1 MIFRKKQNKNEKLD
15 ESFAKVISEIQ
26 KIEDWNNPK
35 KIEHYILDSCEHII
49 ASTKEIEALKAEYRV
64 LTSYLEDIDTLRK
77 LPKKEFAEISLIAK
91 NIEDL
96 ERSKKIYKNTEPKLN
111 EDQFVLMSEYE
122 DSIPETIV
130 RMQNNEKYQSSVEN
144 DMRLLEGEKS
154 TYEIE
159 RNEILR
165 TNSMIR
171 KFSVLLF
178 VAFASFVLL
187 IFVLKA
193 SVHIDIRMYLFVILF
208 VSALAIFLLFM
219 FYTNNTKR
227 NRKLIRDINKTISLL
242 NVVRMKY
249 ANVTSAIEFE
259 KERFHVNTS
268 MELNY
273 LWDCYMDMVRS
284 QEQYIKDNDD
294 LEYFTGRLVR
304 MLSNLNLYD
313 SKIWLNQIGALVHED
328 VMSKVNHDLVERRQK
343 IRDKIAEN
351 TKSVKSER
359 DEIDRLMK
367 IHNYYVPEII
377 EIITSVDKLCGLKKP
392 QVV

>member
-1 MIFRKKQNKNEKLD
+1 MLFKKKQSKNDKLE

-26 KIEDWNNPK
+26 KIDDWNNPK

-49 ASTKEIEALKAEYRV
+49 ATTKEIEALKAEYRV

-96 ERSKKIYKNTEPKLN
+96 ERSKNIYKNTEPKLT
-111 EDQFVLMSEYE
+111 EDQFVLISENE
-122 DSIPETIV
+122 NSIPETIK
-130 RMQNNEKYQSSVEN
+130 RMQSNEKYQSSVEK
-144 DMRLLEGEKS
+144 DMRMLEGEKS
-154 TYEIE
+154 EYEIE
-159 RNEILR
+159 RAEILR
-165 TNSMIR
+165 TNSFIR

-178 VAFASFVLL
+178 ITFASFLL
-187 IFVLKA
+187 LVFVLKA
-193 SVHIDIRMYLFVILF
+193 SVHIDIRLYLFVILF
-208 VSALAIFLLFM
+208 VSAFAIFLLFV
-219 FYTNNTKR
+219 FYTNNSKR

-249 ANVTSAIEFE
+249 VNVTSAIEFE

-273 LWDCYMDMVRS
+273 LWDCYMEMVRS

-294 LEYFTGRLVR
+294 LEYFMGRLIR
-304 MLSNLNLYD
+304 MLNNLNLYD
-313 SKIWLNQIGALVHED
+313 SKIWLNQIAALVHED
-328 VMSKVNHDLVERRQK
+328 VMSKVNHNLVERRQK

-359 DEIDRLMK
+359 DEIDRMMK

-392 QVV
+392 QIV

>member
-1 MIFRKKQNKNEKLD
+1 MLFKKKQSKNDKLD

-49 ASTKEIEALKAEYRV
+49 ATTKEIEALKAEYRV

-96 ERSKKIYKNTEPKLN
+96 ERSKKIYKNTEPKLT
-111 EDQFVLMSEYE
+111 EEQFVLMSENE
-122 DSIPETIV
+122 NSIPETIK
-130 RMQNNEKYQSSVEN
+130 RMQSNEKYQSSVEK
-144 DMRLLEGEKS
+144 DMRMLEGEKS
-154 TYEIE
+154 EYEIE
-159 RNEILR
+159 RSEILR
-165 TNSMIR
+165 TNSLIR

-178 VAFASFVLL
+178 ITFASFLL
-187 IFVLKA
+187 LVFVLKA
-193 SVHIDIRMYLFVILF
+193 SVHIDIRLYLFVILF
-208 VSALAIFLLFM
+208 VSALAIFMLFI
-219 FYTNNTKR
+219 FYTNNSKK

-304 MLSNLNLYD
+304 MLNNLNLYD
-313 SKIWLNQIGALVHED
+313 SKIWLNQIAALVHED

-359 DEIDRLMK
+359 DEIDRMMK

-392 QVV
+392 QIV

>member
-1 MIFRKKQNKNEKLD
+1 MFFKKKQNKNDKLD

-49 ASTKEIEALKAEYRV
+49 GTTKEIEALKAEYRV
-64 LTSYLEDIDTLRK
+64 LSSYLKDIDTIK
-77 LPKKEFAEISLIAK
+77 SLPKKEFSEISLIAK

-96 ERSKKIYKNTEPKLN
+96 ERSKKIYKDTEPKLTD
-111 EDQFVLMSEYE
+111 EQFVLISEYE
-122 DSIPETIV
+122 ETIPETIN
-130 RMQNNEKYQSSVEN
+130 RMQANEKYQSSVEN
-144 DMRLLEGEKS
+144 DMRTLEAEKNE
-154 TYEIE
+154 YEIE
-159 RNEILR
+159 RDDILK
-165 TNSMIR
+165 TNGLIR

-187 IFVLKA
+187 MFVLKK
-193 SVHIDIRMYLFVILF
+193 SVEIDISLYLYVILF
-208 VSALAIFLLFM
+208 AAAFAIFLLFI
-219 FYTNNTKR
+219 FYSNNTKR

-259 KERFHVNTS
+259 KDRFHVTTS
-268 MELNY
+268 MELHY
-273 LWDCYMDMVRS
+273 LWDCYMEMVRA
-284 QEQYIKDNDD
+284 QEQYIQDNDD
-294 LEYFTGRLVR
+294 LEYFTGRLMR
-304 MLSNLNLYD
+304 MLAKLELYD
-313 SKIWLNQIGALVHED
+313 SKIWLNQIAALVHED
-328 VMSKVNHDLVERRQK
+328 VMVKVKNSLLERRKK
-343 IRDKIAEN
+343 ISDKITEN

-359 DEIDRLMK
+359 DEIDRMMK

>member
-1 MIFRKKQNKNEKLD
+1 MLFKKKQNKNDKLD

-49 ASTKEIEALKAEYRV
+49 ATTKEIEALKAEYRV
-64 LTSYLEDIDTLRK
+64 LSSYLKDIDTLK
-77 LPKKEFAEISLIAK
+77 SLPKKEFSEISLIAK

-96 ERSKKIYKNTEPKLN
+96 ERSKKIFKDTEPKLN
-111 EDQFVLMSEYE
+111 EEQFVLMSENE
-122 DSIPETIV
+122 ETIPETIN
-130 RMQNNEKYQSSVEN
+130 RMQANEKYQSSVEN
-144 DMRLLEGEKS
+144 DMRTLEAEKN

-159 RNEILR
+159 RDDILK
-165 TNSMIR
+165 TNSLIR

-187 IFVLKA
+187 IFVLKK
-193 SVHIDIRMYLFVILF
+193 SVEIDISLYLYVILF
-208 VSALAIFLLFM
+208 VAAFAIFLLFI
-219 FYTNNTKR
+219 FYSNNTKR
-227 NRKLIRDINKTISLL
+227 NRKLIRDINKTISFL

-259 KERFHVNTS
+259 KERFRVSTS
-268 MELNY
+268 MELHY
-273 LWDCYMDMVRS
+273 LWDCYMEMVRA
-284 QEQYIKDNDD
+284 QEQYIQDNDD
-294 LEYFTGRLVR
+294 LEYFTGRLMR
-304 MLSNLNLYD
+304 MLAKLDLYD
-313 SKIWLNQIGALVHED
+313 SKIWLNQIAALVHED
-328 VMSKVNHDLVERRQK
+328 VMAKVKNSLLERRRK
-343 IRDKIAEN
+343 ISDKITEN

-359 DEIDRLMK
+359 DEIDRMMK

>member
-1 MIFRKKQNKNEKLD
+1 MFFKKKQNKNDKLD

-49 ASTKEIEALKAEYRV
+49 GTTKEIEALKAEYRV
-64 LTSYLEDIDTLRK
+64 LSSYLKDIDTIK
-77 LPKKEFAEISLIAK
+77 SLPKKEFSEISLIAK

-96 ERSKKIYKNTEPKLN
+96 ERSKKIYKDTEPKLTD
-111 EDQFVLMSEYE
+111 EQFVLISEYE
-122 DSIPETIV
+122 ETIPETIN
-130 RMQNNEKYQSSVEN
+130 RMQANEKYQSSVEN
-144 DMRLLEGEKS
+144 DMRTLEAEKNE
-154 TYEIE
+154 YEIE
-159 RNEILR
+159 RDDILK
-165 TNSMIR
+165 TNGLIR

-178 VAFASFVLL
+178 VAFASFLLL
-187 IFVLKA
+187 IFVLKT
-193 SVHIDIRMYLFVILF
+193 SVEIDISLYLYVILF
-208 VSALAIFLLFM
+208 AAAFAIFLLFI
-219 FYTNNTKR
+219 FYSNNTKR

-259 KERFHVNTS
+259 KDRFHVTTS
-268 MELNY
+268 MELHY
-273 LWDCYMDMVRS
+273 LWDCYMEMVRA
-284 QEQYIKDNDD
+284 QEQYIQDNDD
-294 LEYFTGRLVR
+294 LEYFTGRLMR
-304 MLSNLNLYD
+304 MLAKLDLYD
-313 SKIWLNQIGALVHED
+313 SKIWLNQIAALVHED
-328 VMSKVNHDLVERRQK
+328 VMVKVKNSLLERRKK
-343 IRDKIAEN
+343 ISDKITEN

-359 DEIDRLMK
+359 DEIDRMMK

>member
-1 MIFRKKQNKNEKLD
+1 MFFKKKQNKNDKLD

-49 ASTKEIEALKAEYRV
+49 GTTKEIEALKAEYRV
-64 LTSYLEDIDTLRK
+64 LSSYLKDIDTIK
-77 LPKKEFAEISLIAK
+77 SLPKKEFSEISSIAK

-96 ERSKKIYKNTEPKLN
+96 ERSKKIYKDTEPKLTD
-111 EDQFVLMSEYE
+111 EQFVLISEYE
-122 DSIPETIV
+122 ETIPETIN
-130 RMQNNEKYQSSVEN
+130 RMQANEKYQSSVEN
-144 DMRLLEGEKS
+144 DMRTLEAEKNE
-154 TYEIE
+154 YEIE
-159 RNEILR
+159 RDDILK
-165 TNSMIR
+165 TNGLIR

-187 IFVLKA
+187 IFVLKK
-193 SVHIDIRMYLFVILF
+193 SVEIDISLYLYVILF
-208 VSALAIFLLFM
+208 VAAFAIFLLFI
-219 FYTNNTKR
+219 FYSNNTKR
-227 NRKLIRDINKTISLL
+227 NRKLIREINKTISLL

-259 KERFHVNTS
+259 KDRFHVTTS
-268 MELNY
+268 MELHY
-273 LWDCYMDMVRS
+273 LWDCYMEMVRA
-284 QEQYIKDNDD
+284 QEQYIQDNDD
-294 LEYFTGRLVR
+294 LEYFTGRLMR
-304 MLSNLNLYD
+304 MLAKLELYD
-313 SKIWLNQIGALVHED
+313 SKIWLNQIAALVHED
-328 VMSKVNHDLVERRQK
+328 VMVKVKNSLLERRKK
-343 IRDKIAEN
+343 ISDKITEN

-359 DEIDRLMK
+359 DEIDRMMK

>member
-1 MIFRKKQNKNEKLD
+1 MFFKKKQNKNDKLD

-49 ASTKEIEALKAEYRV
+49 GTTKEIEALKAEYRV
-64 LTSYLEDIDTLRK
+64 LSSYLKDIDTIK
-77 LPKKEFAEISLIAK
+77 SLPKKEFSEISLIAK

-96 ERSKKIYKNTEPKLN
+96 ERSKKIYKDTEPKLTD
-111 EDQFVLMSEYE
+111 EQFVLISEYE
-122 DSIPETIV
+122 ETIPETIN
-130 RMQNNEKYQSSVEN
+130 RMQANEKYQSSVEN
-144 DMRLLEGEKS
+144 DMRTLEAEKNE
-154 TYEIE
+154 YEIE
-159 RNEILR
+159 RDDILK
-165 TNSMIR
+165 TNGLIR

-178 VAFASFVLL
+178 VAFSSFVLL
-187 IFVLKA
+187 IFVLKN
-193 SVHIDIRMYLFVILF
+193 SVEIDISLYLYVILF
-208 VSALAIFLLFM
+208 AAAFAIFLLFI
-219 FYTNNTKR
+219 FYSNNTKR

-259 KERFHVNTS
+259 KDRFHVTTS
-268 MELNY
+268 MELHY
-273 LWDCYMDMVRS
+273 LWDCYMEMVRA
-284 QEQYIKDNDD
+284 QEQYIQDNDD
-294 LEYFTGRLVR
+294 LEYFTGRLMR
-304 MLSNLNLYD
+304 MLAKLDLYD
-313 SKIWLNQIGALVHED
+313 SKIWLNQIAALVHED
-328 VMSKVNHDLVERRQK
+328 VMVKVKNSLLERRKK
-343 IRDKIAEN
+343 ISDKITEN

-359 DEIDRLMK
+359 DEIDRMMK

>member
-1 MIFRKKQNKNEKLD
+1 MFFKKKQNKNDKLD

-49 ASTKEIEALKAEYRV
+49 GTTKEIEALKAEYRV
-64 LTSYLEDIDTLRK
+64 LSSYLKDIDTIK
-77 LPKKEFAEISLIAK
+77 SLPKKEFSEISLIAK

-96 ERSKKIYKNTEPKLN
+96 ERSKKVYKDTEPKLTD
-111 EDQFVLMSEYE
+111 EQFVLISEYE
-122 DSIPETIV
+122 ETIPETIN
-130 RMQNNEKYQSSVEN
+130 RMQANEKYQSSVEN
-144 DMRLLEGEKS
+144 DMRTLEAEKNE
-154 TYEIE
+154 YEIE
-159 RNEILR
+159 RDDILK
-165 TNSMIR
+165 TNGLIR

-187 IFVLKA
+187 IFVLKK
-193 SVHIDIRMYLFVILF
+193 SVEIDISLYLYVILF
-208 VSALAIFLLFM
+208 AAAFAIFLLFI
-219 FYTNNTKR
+219 FYSNNTKR

-259 KERFHVNTS
+259 KDRFHVTTS
-268 MELNY
+268 MELHY
-273 LWDCYMDMVRS
+273 LWDCYMEMVRA
-284 QEQYIKDNDD
+284 QEQYIQDNDD
-294 LEYFTGRLVR
+294 LEYFTGRLMR
-304 MLSNLNLYD
+304 MLAKLELYD
-313 SKIWLNQIGALVHED
+313 SKIWLNQIAALVHED
-328 VMSKVNHDLVERRQK
+328 VMVKVKNSLLERRKK
-343 IRDKIAEN
+343 ISDKITEN

-359 DEIDRLMK
+359 DEIDRMMK

>member
-1 MIFRKKQNKNEKLD
+1 MLFKKKQSKNDKLD

-49 ASTKEIEALKAEYRV
+49 ATTKEIEALKAEYRV

-96 ERSKKIYKNTEPKLN
+96 ERSKKIYKNTEPKLT
-111 EDQFVLMSEYE
+111 EEQFVLMSENE
-122 DSIPETIV
+122 NSIPETIK
-130 RMQNNEKYQSSVEN
+130 RMQSNEKYQSSVEK
-144 DMRLLEGEKS
+144 DMRMLEGEKS
-154 TYEIE
+154 EYEIE
-159 RNEILR
+159 RSEILR
-165 TNSMIR
+165 SNSLIR

-178 VAFASFVLL
+178 ITFASFLL
-187 IFVLKA
+187 LVFVLKA
-193 SVHIDIRMYLFVILF
+193 SVHIDIRLYLFVILF
-208 VSALAIFLLFM
+208 VSALAIFMLFI
-219 FYTNNTKR
+219 FYTNNSKK

-304 MLSNLNLYD
+304 MLNNLNLYD
-313 SKIWLNQIGALVHED
+313 SKIWLNQIAALVHEE

-359 DEIDRLMK
+359 DEIDRMMK

-392 QVV
+392 QIV

>member
-1 MIFRKKQNKNEKLD
+1 MLFRKKQNKNDKLE

-49 ASTKEIEALKAEYRV
+49 STTKEIEALKAEYRV
-64 LTSYLEDIDTLRK
+64 LTSYLEDIDTLKK
-77 LPKKEFAEISLIAK
+77 LPQKDFSEISLIAK

-96 ERSKKIYKNTEPKLN
+96 ERSKKIYKNTEPKLT
-111 EDQFVLMSEYE
+111 EDQFVLISENE
-122 DSIPETIV
+122 GSIPETIK
-130 RMQNNEKYQSSVEN
+130 RMKNNEKYQSSVEN
-144 DMRLLEGEKS
+144 DMRMLEAEKN

-159 RNEILR
+159 RDELLK
-165 TNSMIR
+165 TNSLIR
-171 KFSVLLF
+171 RFSILLF
-178 VAFASFVLL
+178 VAFASFVFLV
-187 IFVLKA
+187 FVLKA
-193 SVHIDIRMYLFVILF
+193 SVHIDIRLYLFVILF
-208 VSALAIFLLFM
+208 VAAFAIFLLFI

-227 NRKLIRDINKTISLL
+227 NKKLIRDINKTISLL

-259 KERFHVNTS
+259 KERFNVKTS

-273 LWDCYMDMVRS
+273 LWDCYMEMVRM
-284 QEQYIKDNDD
+284 QEQYIQDNDD

-313 SKIWLNQIGALVHED
+313 AKIWLNQVAALVHED
-328 VMSKVNHDLVERRQK
+328 VMAKVNHNLVERRQK

-359 DEIDRLMK
+359 DEIDRMMR

-377 EIITSVDKLCGLKKP
+377 EIITSVDRLCGLKKP
-392 QVV
+392 TVV

>member
-1 MIFRKKQNKNEKLD
+1 MLFKKKQSKNDKLE

-49 ASTKEIEALKAEYRV
+49 ATTKEIEALKAEYRV

-96 ERSKKIYKNTEPKLN
+96 ERSKNIYKNTEPKLS
-111 EDQFVLMSEYE
+111 EDQFVLISENE
-122 DSIPETIV
+122 NSIPETIK
-130 RMQNNEKYQSSVEN
+130 RMQSNEKYQSSVEK
-144 DMRLLEGEKS
+144 DMRMLEGEKS
-154 TYEIE
+154 EYEIE
-159 RNEILR
+159 RAEILR
-165 TNSMIR
+165 TNSFIR

-178 VAFASFVLL
+178 ITFASFLL
-187 IFVLKA
+187 LVFVLKA
-193 SVHIDIRMYLFVILF
+193 SVHIDIRLYLFVILF
-208 VSALAIFLLFM
+208 VSAFAIFLLFV
-219 FYTNNTKR
+219 FYTNNSKR
-227 NRKLIRDINKTISLL
+227 NRKLVRDINKTISLL

-273 LWDCYMDMVRS
+273 LWDCYMEMVRS

-294 LEYFTGRLVR
+294 LEYFMGRLVR

-313 SKIWLNQIGALVHED
+313 SKIWLNQIAALVHED

-359 DEIDRLMK
+359 DEIDRMMK

-392 QVV
+392 QIV

>member
-1 MIFRKKQNKNEKLD
+1 MLFKKKQSKNDKLD

-49 ASTKEIEALKAEYRV
+49 ATTKEIEALKAEYRV

-96 ERSKKIYKNTEPKLN
+96 ERSKKIYKNKEPKLT
-111 EDQFVLMSEYE
+111 EDQFVLMSENE
-122 DSIPETIV
+122 NTIPETIK
-130 RMQNNEKYQSSVEN
+130 RMQNNEKYQSSVEK
-144 DMRLLEGEKS
+144 DMRVLEGEKS
-154 TYEIE
+154 EYEIE
-159 RNEILR
+159 RAELLR
-165 TNSMIR
+165 SNSLIR

-178 VAFASFVLL
+178 VTFASFLL
-187 IFVLKA
+187 LVFVLKA
-193 SVHIDIRMYLFVILF
+193 SVHIDIRLYLFVILF

-219 FYTNNTKR
+219 FYTNNTKK
-227 NRKLIRDINKTISLL
+227 NRILIRDINKTISLL

-259 KERFHVNTS
+259 KDRFHVNTS

-273 LWDCYMDMVRS
+273 LWDCYMDTVRS

-294 LEYFTGRLVR
+294 LEYFMGRLVR
-304 MLSNLNLYD
+304 MLNNLKLYD
-313 SKIWLNQIGALVHED
+313 SKIWLNQIAALVHED

-359 DEIDRLMK
+359 DEIDRMMK

-392 QVV
+392 QIV

>member
-1 MIFRKKQNKNEKLD
+1 MLFKKKQSKNDKLE

-26 KIEDWNNPK
+26 KIDDWNNPK

-49 ASTKEIEALKAEYRV
+49 ATTKEIEALKAEYRV

-96 ERSKKIYKNTEPKLN
+96 ERSKNIYKNTEPKLT
-111 EDQFVLMSEYE
+111 EDQFVLISENE
-122 DSIPETIV
+122 NSIPETIK
-130 RMQNNEKYQSSVEN
+130 RMQSNEKYQSSVEK
-144 DMRLLEGEKS
+144 DMRMLEGEKS
-154 TYEIE
+154 EYEIE
-159 RNEILR
+159 RAEILR
-165 TNSMIR
+165 TNSFIR

-178 VAFASFVLL
+178 ITFASFLL
-187 IFVLKA
+187 LVFVLKA
-193 SVHIDIRMYLFVILF
+193 SVHIDIRLYLFVILF
-208 VSALAIFLLFM
+208 VSAFAIFLLFV
-219 FYTNNTKR
+219 FYTNNSKR

-249 ANVTSAIEFE
+249 VNVTSAIEFE

-273 LWDCYMDMVRS
+273 LWDCYMEMVRS

-294 LEYFTGRLVR
+294 LEYFMGRLVR

-313 SKIWLNQIGALVHED
+313 SKIWLNQIAALVHED
-328 VMSKVNHDLVERRQK
+328 VMSKVNHNLVERRQK

-359 DEIDRLMK
+359 DEIDRMMK

-392 QVV
+392 QIV

>member
-1 MIFRKKQNKNEKLD
+1 MLFKKKQSKNDKLE

-26 KIEDWNNPK
+26 KIDDWNNPK

-49 ASTKEIEALKAEYRV
+49 ATTKEIEALKAEYRV

-96 ERSKKIYKNTEPKLN
+96 ERSKNIYKNTEPKLT
-111 EDQFVLMSEYE
+111 EDQFVLISENE
-122 DSIPETIV
+122 NSIPETIK
-130 RMQNNEKYQSSVEN
+130 RMQNNEKYQSSVEK
-144 DMRLLEGEKS
+144 DMRMLEGEKS
-154 TYEIE
+154 EYEIE
-159 RNEILR
+159 RAEILR
-165 TNSMIR
+165 TNSFIR

-178 VAFASFVLL
+178 ITFASFLL
-187 IFVLKA
+187 LVFVLKA
-193 SVHIDIRMYLFVILF
+193 SVHIDIRLYLFVILF
-208 VSALAIFLLFM
+208 VSAFAIFLLFV
-219 FYTNNTKR
+219 FYTNNSKR

-249 ANVTSAIEFE
+249 VNVTSAIEFE

-273 LWDCYMDMVRS
+273 LWDCYMEMVRS

-294 LEYFTGRLVR
+294 LEYFMGRLIR
-304 MLSNLNLYD
+304 MLNNLNLYD
-313 SKIWLNQIGALVHED
+313 SKIWLNQIAALVHED
-328 VMSKVNHDLVERRQK
+328 VMSKVNHNLVERRQK

-359 DEIDRLMK
+359 DEIDRMMK

-392 QVV
+392 QIV

>member
-1 MIFRKKQNKNEKLD
+1 MLFKKKQSKNDKLE

-26 KIEDWNNPK
+26 KIDDWNNPK

-49 ASTKEIEALKAEYRV
+49 ATTKEIEALKAEYRV

-96 ERSKKIYKNTEPKLN
+96 ERSKNIYKNTEPKLT
-111 EDQFVLMSEYE
+111 EDQFVLISENE
-122 DSIPETIV
+122 NSIPETIK
-130 RMQNNEKYQSSVEN
+130 RMQSNEKYQSSVEK
-144 DMRLLEGEKS
+144 DMRMLEGEKS
-154 TYEIE
+154 EYEIE
-159 RNEILR
+159 RAEILR
-165 TNSMIR
+165 TNSFIR

-178 VAFASFVLL
+178 ITFASFLL
-187 IFVLKA
+187 LVFVLKA
-193 SVHIDIRMYLFVILF
+193 SVHIDIRLYLFVILF
-208 VSALAIFLLFM
+208 VSAFAIFLLFV
-219 FYTNNTKR
+219 FYTNNSKK

-249 ANVTSAIEFE
+249 VNVTSAIEFE

-273 LWDCYMDMVRS
+273 LWDCYMEMVRS

-294 LEYFTGRLVR
+294 LEYFMGRLVR

-313 SKIWLNQIGALVHED
+313 SKIWLNQIAALVHED
-328 VMSKVNHDLVERRQK
+328 VMSKVNHNLVERRQK

-359 DEIDRLMK
+359 DEIDRMMK

-392 QVV
+392 QIV